1 MSSII
6 FLILLLSKAPPGDI
20 SDLFS
25 WHRLHGFA
33 KDGRFQRAAFESFDI
48 TQLALQMIDI
58 LFRRDDRIYNLI
70 SMLTPKKKG
79 QQRKTSA
86 RQVPCDSYRYGFTCT
101 RAGGIPQRRIKMYV

>member
-33 KDGRFQRAAFESFDI
+33 KDGRFQRAAFVSFGI
-48 TQLALQMIDI
+48 TQHALQMIDI

-70 SMLTPKKKG
+70 SMLTPKKKDNKEKLL
-79 QQRKTSA
+79 QDRCLAIHTDTVLHVLELVASLK
-86 RQVPCDSYRYGFTCT
+86 DE
-101 RAGGIPQRRIKMYV
+101 